1 MKAIILIG
9 GYGTRLRPLTL
20 TQPKPLIE
28 FANKPIVFHQIE
40 ALIAAGVDTIILAV
54 SYRTKLLEDEIA
66 YYANYWNISIHFSL
80 ENEPLGTA
88 GALLL
93 MKNLLIDENDKPFL
107 VLNSDIICNF
117 PFRQMIDYHLSHQ
130 HEGTIA
136 VTKATEPSKYGVC
149 IFDEKTKKIDRF
161 VEKPS
166 EYIGNNINAGLYV
179 FSSRMLKR
187 IPLGRSTS
195 MEKEIFPQMA
205 KAHTLYAY
213 ILNDDDNFW
222 MDIGQP
228 RDFLLGTRLYLHF
241 VQSKY
246 SQIFLHNN
254 CNIEEDVMIHDTAYI
269 GKDCIIGPNVVI
281 GSNVKI
287 YDGVCLRDS
296 TILSNSIIHSHSWI
310 NGSIIGRKCI
320 IGSWVRI
327 DNICVIG
334 DNVIV
339 KDELYLNG
347 ARVLPHKTISVSV
360 LEPDIIM

>member
-1 MKAIILIG
+1 MMKAIILIG

-88 GALLL
+88 
-93 MKNLLIDENDKPFL
+93 
-107 VLNSDIICNF
+107 
-117 PFRQMIDYHLSHQ
+117 
-130 HEGTIA
+130 GTIA

-228 RDFLLGTRLYLHF
+228 RDFLL
-241 VQSKY
+241 
-246 SQIFLHNN
+246 
-254 CNIEEDVMIHDTAYI
+254 EEDVMIHDTAYI

-347 ARVLPHKTISVSV
+347 ARVLPHKTIS
-360 LEPDIIM
+360 LYN